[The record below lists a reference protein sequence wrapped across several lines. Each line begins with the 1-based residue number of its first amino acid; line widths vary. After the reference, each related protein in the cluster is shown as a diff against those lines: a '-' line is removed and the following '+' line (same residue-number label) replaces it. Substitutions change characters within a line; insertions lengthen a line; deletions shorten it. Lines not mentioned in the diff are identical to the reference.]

1 MKNYIKESLLLGI
14 FICLGLAI
22 LGLSIGNS
30 IFKIKGM
37 ERTVTVKGLSE
48 REVKADIAIWPIKFT
63 NAANDLAELYGL
75 VEQNS
80 SQIITFLKENGF
92 KDHEISASSPSIID
106 KQAQGYS
113 NYNKIK
119 FRYTASTIVTLYTNE
134 VDKVRKTMGKI
145 LNLGKHGIVLSGNE
159 YNSRPEFLYSKLND
173 IKPAMI
179 EEATKKAREV
189 AVKFAKDSHSKL
201 GKIKR
206 ASQGLFTIKNRDKN
220 TPYMKKVRVV
230 TTIEY
235 YLSD

>member
-1 MKNYIKESLLLGI
+1 MNYIKESLLLGI
-14 FICLGLAI
+14 FICAGLAI

-30 IFKIKGM
+30 IIKIKGM

-63 NAANDLAELYGL
+63 NAANDLSELYGL

-80 SQIITFLKENGF
+80 SQVVSFLKENGF
-92 KDHEISASSPSIID
+92 KGHEISISSPSIID

-113 NYNKIK
+113 NYDKIK
-119 FRYTASTIVTLYTNE
+119 FRYTASTLITLYTNE
-134 VDKVRKTMGKI
+134 VDKVRGTMGKI
-145 LNLGKHGIVLSGNE
+145 LDLGKDGIVLSGNE
-159 YNSRPEFLYSKLND
+159 YDSRPEFLYTKLND

-189 AVKFAKDSHSKL
+189 AVKFAKDSQSKL